1 MEVLVVVKIQA
12 NVLARTIFTN
22 ALAPSVKMVSTH
34 FLNLLKWTVFSVTVI
49 MEEALRRSV
58 KKRMGLAY
66 VEVIF
71 KENVVLKLVRGSM
84 LPPFII

>member
-1 MEVLVVVKIQA
+1 MEVLVVINIQA

-22 ALAPSVKMVSTH
+22 ELALSVKMVSTH

-58 KKRMGLAY
+58 KKKM
-66 VEVIF
+66 VCI
-71 KENVVLKLVRGSM
+71 KNCKK
-84 LPPFII
+84 